1 MRCAPCHAVDRL
13 LQLRRRVLVWPSLPR
28 RRLVRLD
35 PHLKDPSHLF
45 RRQYRAL
52 LRLRFASWTGPSA
65 APSRKQS
72 ANREPRVQH
81 THGGVDEQHGA
92 VHRHKT
98 VLVRTQFRATHMV
111 VLPRYTCASHHRKI
125 GDNAKSADKRHPGL
139 PARTRTR
146 GAPPDA
152 AHARKQDPCGQSQDG
167 SPATECVRHTC
178 TQSCCRFCHER
189 PATIFGSSACAQL
202 ARRHSKALQS
212 C

>member
-1 MRCAPCHAVDRL
+1 MLRSLKIGFRLPNATMRRQMRCAPCHAVARL

-52 LRLRFASWTGPSA
+52 LRPRFASWTGPSA

-98 VLVRTQFRATHMV
+98 VALRPNFGQHTYLVLCIPQRQVSGQAAPGFAGQDADEGCTPGRCACEETGPMRAVAGRLSCHGMCQAYLHT
-111 VLPRYTCASHHRKI
+111 VL
-125 GDNAKSADKRHPGL
+125 L
-139 PARTRTR
+139 PLL
-146 GAPPDA
+146 
-152 AHARKQDPCGQSQDG
+152 S
-167 SPATECVRHTC
+167 
-178 TQSCCRFCHER
+178 
-189 PATIFGSSACAQL
+189 
-202 ARRHSKALQS
+202 
-212 C
+212 